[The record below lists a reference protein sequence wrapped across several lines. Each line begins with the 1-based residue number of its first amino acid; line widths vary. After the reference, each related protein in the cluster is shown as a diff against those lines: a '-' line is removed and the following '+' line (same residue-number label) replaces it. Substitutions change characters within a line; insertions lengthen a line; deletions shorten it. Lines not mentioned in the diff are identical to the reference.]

1 MFKLLF
7 FTAAMII
14 LPLGTYW
21 FTLNYIFQ
29 GRYSSCFLENR
40 LRVGYNYTKAGVTAI
55 VAAHIVLFSYIYVAI
70 NEDSED
76 KDVKKQQ

>member
-1 MFKLLF
+1 MGE
-7 FTAAMII
+7 T
-14 LPLGTYW
+14 G
-21 FTLNYIFQ
+21 
-29 GRYSSCFLENR
+29 GFLRAR

-76 KDVKKQQ
+76 KEGKKRQ

>member
-1 MFKLLF
+1 
-7 FTAAMII
+7 MII

-21 FTLNYIFQ
+21 FSLNYIFQ
-29 GRYSSCFLENR
+29 GTFIPDILWEKKEGVSWAR

-76 KDVKKQQ
+76 KEGKKRQ